1 MDMLENITFDELD
14 IGQRASYTKT
24 LTERDVALFAEVS
37 GDVNP
42 VHLDAEFAA
51 GTMFRERI
59 GHGMWTG
66 AVVSAAIAL
75 KMPGPGSIYVGQ
87 TLSFRAPVKIGDT
100 VTVELEVTA
109 KRADKRFVT
118 LECTVRNQNDKVVAT
133 GTAEVMA
140 PAEKLR
146 IAAPQLPPISVG

>member
-1 MDMLENITFDELD
+1 MLENTTFDELR
-14 IGQRASYTKT
+14 IGQRARYEKT
-24 LTERDVALFAEVS
+24 LTERDVTLFAAVS

-42 VHLDAEFAA
+42 VHLDADFAA

-66 AVVSAAIAL
+66 AIISAAIAL
-75 KMPGPGSIYVGQ
+75 KLPGPGSIYVGQ
-87 TLSFRAPVKIGDT
+87 SLSFRAPVKLGDT

-109 KRADKRFVT
+109 KREDKRFVT
-118 LECTVRNQNDKVVAT
+118 LECTVRNQHDKVVAT

-146 IAAPQLPPISVG
+146 IPAPQLPEIRVG